1 MHLLLLR
8 SRQVYEP
15 SGPSELGCL
24 DQHPETLM
32 SFGGHPFGEDEMGGH
47 AGRAAAK
54 FLLSELTLLSQ
65 QDSIHQHT

>member
-24 DQHPETLM
+24 DQHPETLV
-32 SFGGHPFGEDEMGGH
+32 SFGMGEDEMGGH

-65 QDSIHQHT
+65 QDSIHRHT